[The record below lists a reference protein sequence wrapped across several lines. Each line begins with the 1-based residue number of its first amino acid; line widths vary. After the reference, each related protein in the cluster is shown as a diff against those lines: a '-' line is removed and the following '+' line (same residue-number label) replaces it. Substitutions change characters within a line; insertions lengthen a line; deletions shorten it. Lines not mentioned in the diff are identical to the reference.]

1 MIKSIRNIVNLTA
14 AALLTVGLWSC
25 HSSQNATADADNVPY
40 IESIVKGG
48 QTKPSSSVVS
58 GSWSTINI
66 PVKVALKSPS
76 SMSVSGRAQMVYDKC
91 IFISFR
97 MLGMEVATLYA
108 DNDSIV
114 VADKFNKRYFSTS
127 YTPMRERYNLSIGM
141 LQNVLLGQPVNI
153 SNIGGV
159 SISEEKASSDASTLT
174 ALTVSPVDM
183 EPIVFTFGT
192 PLSSDNIVIPSTVT
206 VNTRFNSK
214 NIEAM
219 LTWDVSKAKFNS
231 DIAPTP
237 TQTAGYTRISSTALT
252 SLLKTR

>member
-1 MIKSIRNIVNLTA
+1 MIKSVRNIVNLTA
-14 AALLTVGLWSC
+14 TALLTVGLWSC
-25 HSSQNATADADNVPY
+25 HSSQNAIADADNVPY

-76 SMSVSGRAQMVYDKC
+76 SMSVSGRAQMVHDKC

-237 TQTAGYTRISSTALT
+237 TQTAGYTRISSTALI

>member
-1 MIKSIRNIVNLTA
+1 MRKLVHNILTFA
-14 AALLTVGLWSC
+14 AAAFMAVGLWSC
-25 HSSQNATADADNVPY
+25 HSSQNATSNVDNVLP
-40 IESIVKGG
+40 IEGLAKNA
-48 QTKPSSSVVS
+48 QTKS
-58 GSWSTINI
+58 GTAMSGTWSTINV

-76 SMSVSGRAQMVYDKC
+76 SMSVSGRAQMVKDKC

-108 DNDSIV
+108 DNDSVV

-141 LQNVLLGQPVNI
+141 LQDVLLGQPVNI

-159 SISEEKASSDASTLT
+159 SISEEKASDDATTLT
-174 ALTVSPVDM
+174 SLTVTPVAM

-192 PLSSDNIVIPSTVT
+192 PLASDNIVIPSTVT
-206 VNTRFNSK
+206 VDTRFNSK
-214 NIEAM
+214 DIEAM
-219 LTWDVSKAKFNS
+219 LTWDVSKAKFDT

-237 TQTAGYTRISSTALT
+237 TQTAGYTRISSSALT